1 MDTLNDNKKDHQRL
15 GQLKNLVMLASADGK
30 MTDSELAVLLAVAS
44 REKLTPEEFNKVI
57 DDPDSVNITLPED
70 EETKLAY
77 LRDMVA
83 MMMIDG
89 ELDEHELAICKLY
102 ALALGYRS
110 SIVDGMIA
118 GVVDQLDA
126 ENAAGNE

>member
-1 MDTLNDNKKDHQRL
+1 MKENNDNPQELQRL
-15 GQLKNLVMLASADGK
+15 GQLKNLVMLAAADGHL
-30 MTDSELAVLLAVAS
+30 TDSEMAVLLAVAS
-44 REKLTPEEFNKVI
+44 RENLTPEEFNKVI
-57 DDPDSVNITLPED
+57 DDPDSVSIQLPDD

-102 ALALGYRS
+102 AMALGFRS

-118 GVVDQLDA
+118 GVIDQLDA
-126 ENAAGNE
+126 NAAAE